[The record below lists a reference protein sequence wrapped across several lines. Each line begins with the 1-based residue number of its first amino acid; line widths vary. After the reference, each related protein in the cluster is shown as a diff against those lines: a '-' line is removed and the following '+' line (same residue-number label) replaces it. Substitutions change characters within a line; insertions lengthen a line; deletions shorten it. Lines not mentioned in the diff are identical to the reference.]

1 MKNTNFQN
9 ESMKGINFDSKKR
22 MKNPNNNNVTIQEET
37 HKNLLDNF
45 RDIIYKID
53 GKIQGQ
59 YQRTATNQSYNKNDI
74 SYRNSN
80 AEKPL
85 HTYN

>member
-1 MKNTNFQN
+1 MKNINFLN
-9 ESMKGINFDSKKR
+9 ESMRGINFDPKKR
-22 MKNPNNNNVTIQEET
+22 MTSHNKINMQEET
-37 HKNLLDNF
+37 HKDLLDNF
-45 RDIIYKID
+45 KDIIDKID
-53 GKIQGQ
+53 DKIQGQ
-59 YQRTATNQSYNKNDI
+59 YQRTVTNQSYNKNDI